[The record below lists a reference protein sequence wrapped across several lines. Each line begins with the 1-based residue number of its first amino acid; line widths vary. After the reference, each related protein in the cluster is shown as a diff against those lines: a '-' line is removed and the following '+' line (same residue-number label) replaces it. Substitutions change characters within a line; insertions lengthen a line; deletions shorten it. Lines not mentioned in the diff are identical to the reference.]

1 MRIPNYNPDFDVY
14 YGIIRSD
21 NLDQDLVNTLLYEN
35 PNARNHSYEAAVDD
49 LAARLGIRKNDEGR
63 YFVSDDNWEN
73 IFEDGTTFEGITDA
87 IHACDG
93 GYRALEDLQVD
104 EPIIEGT
111 YEGTKYI
118 TSWLGGALHF
128 FITEARA
135 YTPWAP
141 VCSPCVPN
149 AGNLDSWIDG
159 ATGSQSA
166 FLPPMSWLSTEAHDA
181 VSRSWREVCIP
192 DGEGDTEE

>member
-1 MRIPNYNPDFDVY
+1 MNMKSIQNYNPDFDVY
-14 YGIIRSD
+14 FGIVSAR
-21 NLDQDLVNTLLYEN
+21 NLDDDIVHTLMYGN
-35 PNARNHSYEAAVDD
+35 SDSRDHSYEAALDG
-49 LAARLGIRKNDEGR
+49 LAARLGIRRNDEGR

-73 IFEDGTTFEGITDA
+73 IFEDGTTFEEITEA
-87 IHACDG
+87 ILACEE

-141 VCSPCVPN
+141 ACSPCVPN
-149 AGNLDSWIDG
+149 AGNLDSWIYG
-159 ATGSQSA
+159 ATGNQSA
-166 FLPPMSWLSTEAHDA
+166 FLPPMSWLSTEAHAA

-192 DGEGDTEE
+192 DGE